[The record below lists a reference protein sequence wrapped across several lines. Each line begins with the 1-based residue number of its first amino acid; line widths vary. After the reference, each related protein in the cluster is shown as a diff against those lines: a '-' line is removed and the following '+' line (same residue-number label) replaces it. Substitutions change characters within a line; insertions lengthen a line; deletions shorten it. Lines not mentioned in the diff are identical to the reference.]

1 MKIFLL
7 RLVKYIWALPN
18 SILGLILGLAVLCLG
33 GRARLL
39 FGALEFYGGLLER
52 LIKKAPAFFR
62 FEAVTLGHVVI
73 GINKAQLQSG
83 REHEH
88 VHIRQY
94 ERWGPF
100 FLPAYVISSL
110 WQIARRRRS
119 YRDNLFE
126 KEAYA
131 SENNTKKQERAV

>member
-1 MKIFLL
+1 MKLFLL

-18 SILGLILGLAVLCLG
+18 SILGIILGLAVFCLG
-33 GRARLL
+33 GRAR
-39 FGALEFYGGLLER
+39 FSSGALEFYGGLFER

-62 FEAVTLGHVVI
+62 FEAFTLGHVVI
-73 GINKAQLQSG
+73 GINKVQLESG

-100 FLPAYVISSL
+100 FLPAYAISSL

-119 YRDNLFE
+119 YRDNIFE
-126 KEAYA
+126 REAYA
-131 SENNTKKQERAV
+131 LERQEHQSKQDV

>member
-1 MKIFLL
+1 MKRFPL
-7 RLVKYIWALPN
+7 RLAKYIWALPN
-18 SILGLILGLAVLCLG
+18 SILGAILGLAVLCLG
-33 GRARLL
+33 GRARFLS
-39 FGALEFYGGLLER
+39 GALEFYGGLFER

-73 GINKAQLQSG
+73 GINKAHLESG
-83 REHEH
+83 RDHEH
-88 VHIRQY
+88 VHVRQY

-119 YRDNLFE
+119 YRDNIFE
-126 KEAYA
+126 REAYA
-131 SENNTKKQERAV
+131 SEDTTKKQERAV